1 MKDSVDYGESPVK
14 AALDDLERVRS
25 KSATEARI
33 NQAEA
38 ASRRAV
44 EYGEP
49 KEGKYAEVGNDR

>member
-1 MKDSVDYGESPVK
+1 MKESVDYGESPI
-14 AALDDLERVRS
+14 AEPLADCQRVRS

-33 NQAEA
+33 NHAEA

-49 KEGKYAEVGNDR
+49 KEREHDD